1 MFESLRSKRQILSV
15 SSSELGCALC
25 QSLDL
30 ERDNLVHVGT
40 TQHLHGGTKALYSA
54 KPVSHFLFTHYC
66 AGCSDCSW
74 AAPGGGVT
82 PCTGNSSLGTAGRPG
97 DWYSFVTAAPNM
109 HHEVRLLL
117 DGATAEGAAFSISP
131 DIFDGSGD
139 RAPTSTPPTLHSRP
153 DGAMLRW
160 NTTSGT
166 GPFFVR
172 AAASVRYSMA
182 VAMPTGYTVEMLGPT
197 AELNGS
203 IGPIRSIRPIP
214 ADNNNQFDWQPID
227 LQFDFVC

>member
-1 MFESLRSKRQILSV
+1 M
-15 SSSELGCALC
+15 
-25 QSLDL
+25 
-30 ERDNLVHVGT
+30 
-40 TQHLHGGTKALYSA
+40 
-54 KPVSHFLFTHYC
+54 
-66 AGCSDCSW
+66 
-74 AAPGGGVT
+74 
-82 PCTGNSSLGTAGRPG
+82 GR
-97 DWYSFVTAAPNM
+97 
-109 HHEVRLLL
+109 
-117 DGATAEGAAFSISP
+117 ATAEGAAFSISP
-131 DIFDGSGD
+131 DVFDGSGD

-197 AELNGS
+197 AKLNGS
-203 IGPIRSIRPIP
+203 IGPIRPIRPIRPIP
-214 ADNNNQFDWQPID
+214 ADNNNNQFDWQPID

>member
-1 MFESLRSKRQILSV
+1 MH
-15 SSSELGCALC
+15 CA
-25 QSLDL
+25 
-30 ERDNLVHVGT
+30 RAWTWRGT
-40 TQHLHGGTKALYSA
+40 TGCLWVRLSICMEVRKQSILPSPYLI
-54 KPVSHFLFTHYC
+54 FLFTHFY

-117 DGATAEGAAFSISP
+117 DRATAEGAAFLISP
-131 DIFDGSGD
+131 DIFDGSGG
-139 RAPTSTPPTLHSRP
+139 RVPTSSPPTLHSRP

-172 AAASVRYSMA
+172 AAASARYSMA
-182 VAMPTGYTVEMLGPT
+182 VAMPTGYTVEMLSPT
-197 AELNGS
+197 AEQNGS
-203 IGPIRSIRPIP
+203 IGPIRPIRPIRPIP
-214 ADNNNQFDWQPID
+214 ADNNNNQFDWQPID